1 MRSHGSDQ
9 RITRRESML
18 LRKALSTSIPVS
30 VTPFPLKFST
40 LKWST
45 CVYSCVCLR
54 LRNWPLHSKASRFWC
69 ARTNKLEAVRIQDYN
84 QWDKFVH
91 KDLDK
96 ILDDFDENDRQ
107 EQEETHR

>member
-1 MRSHGSDQ
+1 MRSQGSDQ
-9 RITRRESML
+9 RITRRESMRL
-18 LRKALSTSIPVS
+18 ERPSPQASLARSPDFLRIFHPV
-30 VTPFPLKFST
+30 VE
-40 LKWST
+40 
-45 CVYSCVCLR
+45 R
-54 LRNWPLHSKASRFWC
+54 LRVFVRVCALATGLCTRMRFWC
-69 ARTNKLEAVRIQDYN
+69 AGTDKPELVCIQDYN